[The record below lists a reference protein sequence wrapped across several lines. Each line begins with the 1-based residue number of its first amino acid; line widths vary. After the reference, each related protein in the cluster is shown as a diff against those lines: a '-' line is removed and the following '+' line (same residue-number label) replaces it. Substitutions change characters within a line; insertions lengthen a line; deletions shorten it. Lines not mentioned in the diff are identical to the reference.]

1 MKKISLEKL
10 LKKILEFRDKR
21 NWKKYHSPKNMII
34 AFYCE
39 LAELAEH
46 FQYETDKSIKEK
58 SKIYDEKISDELID
72 VLWWTLLIAHEYG
85 IHIDNP
91 TIRNK
96 INKFYPRKSLLIMF
110 NSIGKISSEIVGS
123 KDKIQKKYLL
133 KNKKAFSKEIQS
145 IFNQVV
151 LFSIFFNLDVEKEFL
166 RKFDKNNKKYPINS
180 KRISLLK
187 LISDKLHKTI

>member
-123 KDKIQKKYLL
+123 KDKERNGLLSSFRIKSSFPLKKEGDIYYRALTRGEL
-133 KNKKAFSKEIQS
+133 KRLFKKSGFK
-145 IFNQVV
+145 V
-151 LFSIFFNLDVEKEFL
+151 LENFISEGKRNIVSVG
-166 RKFDKNNKKYPINS
+166 RK
-180 KRISLLK
+180 
-187 LISDKLHKTI
+187 